1 MGKII
6 DLSHHQVPSA
16 INYDK
21 LAKEVDLV
29 IIRTQ
34 YGSNLI
40 DRHYKTHHKEF
51 QKRGVPTA
59 AYAWLRGVSVNDM
72 EVEATDFYNRTKEF
86 SPTFWFADVE
96 EKSMSDMRKGTSAF
110 LKKLR
115 SLGAKKVGIYVG
127 HHLYKSFN
135 LNLAEA
141 DAVWIPRYGANPSY
155 PCDLHQYTDTG
166 RLNGYNGNLDINKII
181 SNKDLSYFTDG
192 GGAKTKTIDQLA
204 DEVIAGKHDSG
215 AKRKQSL
222 GSQYDAVQK
231 RVNEKLMGAK
241 PKPESKPKPSGG
253 GKHGKLKIVGVS
265 NAAIVMNSPDR
276 NKAKNLGTVKLG
288 ATLPLN
294 GSVRGKNSDTGYWE
308 VEYKG
313 RLGYI
318 TGKFGKQV

>member
-40 DRHYKTHHKEF
+40 DRHFKTHHKEF
-51 QKRGVPTA
+51 QKRGIPTA

-72 EVEATDFYNRTKEF
+72 EKEARDFYNRTKEF
-86 SPTFWFADVE
+86 NPTFWFLDVE

-166 RLNGYNGNLDINKII
+166 RLNGYNGNLDINKIV
-181 SNKDLSYFTDG
+181 SNKKISYFTG
-192 GGAKTKTIDQLA
+192 GGEIKSKTIDKLA
-204 DEVIAGKHDSG
+204 DEVIAGKHGDG

-231 RVNEKLMGAK
+231 RVNEKLLV
-241 PKPESKPKPSGG
+241 SKPKATY
-253 GKHGKLKIVGVS
+253 H
-265 NAAIVMNSPDR
+265 
-276 NKAKNLGTVKLG
+276 TVKSGDTVSGL
-288 ATLPLN
+288 AVKY
-294 GSVRGKNSDTGYWE
+294 GSTQAQIKSWNNLKNVNLIQIGQKLR
-308 VEYKG
+308 VK
-313 RLGYI
+313 
-318 TGKFGKQV
+318 